1 LQIGLR
7 DRWTMR
13 SVILGPLVGGMNTEV
28 RLRQLAAADPASGE
42 PALAVRYVSFG
53 VFCLDLQRQ
62 ELFKNGSRVRVPGKV
77 YQVLDTLLERPG
89 EIVTREALRTRLW
102 PADTHVNFE
111 ANVNTTV
118 NKLRQVLGDSNEES
132 AFVQTIPRRGYSFI
146 AKVEYADKVPSSNH
160 RASVPEPGHDT
171 AQNADSGSPVGAKLL
186 DPKRANLWF
195 TTGVIALVVAAML
208 LGAAITLFS
217 HRF

>member
-1 LQIGLR
+1 
-7 DRWTMR
+7 M
-13 SVILGPLVGGMNTEV
+13 STELTF
-28 RLRQLAAADPASGE
+28 RHLTAPDEASGE
-42 PALAVRYVSFG
+42 SALAVRYVSFG

-62 ELFKNGSRVRVPGKV
+62 ELFKNGSRVRIPGKV

-89 EIVTREALRTRLW
+89 EIVTREALRARLW

-146 AKVEYADKVPSSNH
+146 AKVEYTDKVPSGSSL
-160 RASVPEPGHDT
+160 ASIPKPGRDIS
-171 AQNADSGSPVGAKLL
+171 QNADTRSSETAKLL
-186 DPKRANLWF
+186 DPRRANLWF
-195 TTGVIALVVAAML
+195 TTGVIALIIAAML

-217 HRF
+217 HRL